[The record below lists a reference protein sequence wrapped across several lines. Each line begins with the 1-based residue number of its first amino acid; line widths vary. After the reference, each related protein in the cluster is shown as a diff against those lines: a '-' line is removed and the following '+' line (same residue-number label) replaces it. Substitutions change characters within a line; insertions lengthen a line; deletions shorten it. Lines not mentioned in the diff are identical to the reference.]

1 MVANIC
7 FLNGIEGPE
16 NISLRLSNTPDNF
29 LITLGN
35 RRVVEYRMSDKTV
48 INSYFLP
55 SHMSYSTPMA
65 STKFSS
71 DSIKKE
77 LICVI
82 NKKHL
87 YCWDGQENR
96 LDDVKEKMELPHA
109 AIDLI
114 EDNGK
119 ILLVFEN
126 GDIQLV
132 DHIIQQMSNSSE
144 KQDGGFSKCRFC
156 PAVILKTR
164 ILSDDGLKHCIH
176 IGSNGIACLYRMTL
190 DGTRYV
196 QNYVKSFNIKKASHC
211 DIVGNF
217 LVWVS
222 QDEQDTVQAQ
232 AIFDSTKKNNS
243 KSISFRLSSVSKI
256 NSLAYFD
263 SKRIALL
270 CIGSDDQDSSLIK
283 IFNMDYGI
291 DETTIPLKAY
301 SSNQLECL
309 NGEKVI
315 FKQGA
320 RFACWTVE
328 NLPRGLSDLVGC
340 KMDQVTEELIVEDGG
355 GGGISLQFFNEDGE
369 NSSSND
375 LIQKVLD
382 NSSNFHAEQQSLFSE
397 HLPDLVKISMIENA
411 LADPDNDSLLRSAL
425 LIPFTDHVA
434 LEHIRNLRFS
444 SAKTLIHRLVQM
456 MQGKGLEDSDEFE
469 HFITWLALIL
479 DAHYT
484 NFMIA
489 KDSESKNIILEC
501 SQLLE
506 ALDRSFNMLASVMS
520 RIKMANK
527 ETQLKNGQA
536 SNRHYAVEVVYF

>member
-16 NISLRLSNTPDNF
+16 KISLRLSNTPDNF

-65 STKFSS
+65 TKFGS
-71 DSIKKE
+71 DSTKKE
-77 LICVI
+77 LICVV

-96 LDDVKEKMELPHA
+96 LDEVKEKMELPHA

-114 EDNGK
+114 EDNGNL
-119 ILLVFEN
+119 LLVFEN
-126 GDIQLV
+126 GDIQSI
-132 DHIIQQMSNSSE
+132 DHIQQMLSSSE
-144 KQDGGFSKCRFC
+144 KQGGFSKCRYC
-156 PAVILKTR
+156 PAVISKTR
-164 ILSDDGLKHCIH
+164 ILSNDGLKHCIH
-176 IGSNGIACLYRMTL
+176 IGSDGNASLYKMTL

-196 QNYVKSFNIKKASHC
+196 QNYVKSFNMKNASHS
-211 DIVGNF
+211 DIVGDS
-217 LVWVS
+217 LVWIS
-222 QDEQDTVQAQ
+222 KDNQDTVQAQ
-232 AIFDSTKKNNS
+232 SIFDSKKTNS
-243 KSISFRLSSVSKI
+243 SNISFRLSSVSKI
-256 NSLAYFD
+256 NSLAIFD
-263 SKRIALL
+263 SKRVALL

-291 DETTIPLKAY
+291 DETTIPLKAH

-309 NGEKVI
+309 HGEKVI

-340 KMDQVTEELIVEDGG
+340 KMDQPEPELTEVKD
-355 GGGISLQFFNEDGE
+355 GGGISLQFFNEDQD
-369 NSSSND
+369 NSSSYD

-382 NSSNFHAEQQSLFSE
+382 TSTSHAEQLLISE
-397 HLPDLVKISMIENA
+397 RLPDLVKISMIENA

-425 LIPFTDHVA
+425 LIPFTDHVV
-434 LEHIRNLRFS
+434 LEHIRNLKFS
-444 SAKTLIHRLVQM
+444 SAKTLIHRLVQI
-456 MQGKGLEDSDEFE
+456 MQDQSLEDSDEFE

-489 KDSESKNIILEC
+489 KDAESKDIIFEC

-527 ETQLKNGQA
+527 ENQLKNGQA

>member
-16 NISLRLSNTPDNF
+16 KISLRLSNTPDNF

-48 INSYFLP
+48 VNSYFLP

-65 STKFSS
+65 TKFS
-71 DSIKKE
+71 DSTKE

-82 NKKHL
+82 NKKHF
-87 YCWDGQENR
+87 YCWDGHENR
-96 LDDVKEKMELPHA
+96 LDEVKERMELPHA

-114 EDNGK
+114 DDNGNL
-119 ILLVFEN
+119 LLVFEN
-126 GDIQLV
+126 GDIQSIE
-132 DHIIQQMSNSSE
+132 HIQQISSSE
-144 KQDGGFSKCRFC
+144 TYGFSKCRYC
-156 PAVILKTR
+156 PAIISKTR
-164 ILSDDGLKHCIH
+164 ILSNDGLKHCIH
-176 IGSNGIACLYRMTL
+176 IGSDGNASLYKMSL

-196 QNYVKSFNIKKASHC
+196 QNYVKSFNMKNASHS
-211 DIVGNF
+211 DIVGNS
-217 LVWVS
+217 LVWIS
-222 QDEQDTVQAQ
+222 KDDQDTVQAE
-232 AIFDSTKKNNS
+232 AIFDSKKNNS
-243 KSISFRLSSVSKI
+243 SVSFRLSSVSKI
-256 NSLAYFD
+256 NSLAIFD
-263 SKRIALL
+263 SKRVALL
-270 CIGSDDQDSSLIK
+270 CIGSDDLDSSLIK

-291 DETTIPLKAY
+291 DETTIPLKAH

-309 NGEKVI
+309 DGGKVI

-340 KMDQVTEELIVEDGG
+340 KMDQSSSVKPTDMVVKD
-355 GGGISLQFFNEDGE
+355 GGISLQFFNEDHD
-369 NSSSND
+369 SSYD
-375 LIQKVLD
+375 LIQKALGT
-382 NSSNFHAEQQSLFSE
+382 SHAELISE

-425 LIPFTDHVA
+425 LIPFTDHVV
-434 LEHIRNLRFS
+434 LEHIRNLKFS
-444 SAKTLIHRLVQM
+444 SAKTLIHRLVQI
-456 MQGKGLEDSDEFE
+456 MQDVLEDSDEFE

-489 KDSESKNIILEC
+489 KDAESKDIILEC

-527 ETQLKNGQA
+527 ENQLMNGQA